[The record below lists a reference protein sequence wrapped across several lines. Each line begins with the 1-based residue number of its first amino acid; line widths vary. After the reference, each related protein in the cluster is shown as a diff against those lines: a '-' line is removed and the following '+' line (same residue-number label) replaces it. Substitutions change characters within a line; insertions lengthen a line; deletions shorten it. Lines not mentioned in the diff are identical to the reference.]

1 MLEILKGILSS
12 ALAGGATGL
21 LGGLLSTWGE
31 LSKMRELHRHEED
44 QRKIDLLVAEKEAE
58 GKISLARTE
67 GEIKVQIEDVELQK
81 SSMELDKATYSSTPG
96 VMDKLKGWWGQLA
109 RFLLA
114 AVDVTRGFIRPA
126 LTLYFAGLLSYIAFQ
141 VLTLFQAIPQAEQTR
156 IITSLMP
163 EVINDIMYLSTTI
176 LLWWFGVRQKAK

>member
-96 VMDKLKGWWGQLA
+96 VMDKL
-109 RFLLA
+109 
-114 AVDVTRGFIRPA
+114 
-126 LTLYFAGLLSYIAFQ
+126 
-141 VLTLFQAIPQAEQTR
+141 
-156 IITSLMP
+156 
-163 EVINDIMYLSTTI
+163 
-176 LLWWFGVRQKAK
+176 